1 MEGLKM
7 HQLKKKLNMQDIL
20 DSTMDIN
27 KKIVDLINQKRNKN
41 YQKFFKQMMNS
52 HFNSKRRSDS
62 FRSVKSVSNYKND
75 TISFRNKSMLES
87 SRSKC

>member
-27 KKIVDLINQKRNKN
+27 KKIVDLIN
-41 YQKFFKQMMNS
+41 
-52 HFNSKRRSDS
+52 
-62 FRSVKSVSNYKND
+62 
-75 TISFRNKSMLES
+75 
-87 SRSKC
+87 